1 MIICKKPSLNFSGK
15 CKFEEK
21 IKSAA
26 AAGAKGVIEEG
37 GSDDHLYGCN
47 VKDFEEKNS
56 TEGWGGKIA
65 IVYRGKLPRY
75 LSQILSYL

>member
-26 AAGAKGVIEEG
+26 AAGAKGVIVVNNQPDGVITMSIG
-37 GSDDHLYGCN
+37 GEFY
-47 VKDFEEKNS
+47 KEKI
-56 TEGWGGKIA
+56 KF
-65 IVYRGKLPRY
+65 
-75 LSQILSYL
+75 